1 MTDFEN
7 YLVYGVI
14 AFLVIGGVYTFWEN
28 DTNVN
33 DANAKVAP
41 NIKNNDLNGY
51 SGFAPVLTGTTGE
64 GDVEISLTP
73 VVDGS
78 VIKIQIAA
86 NTHSVDLSQFDLM
99 KIIKLVYENK
109 KISPVSA
116 PKLSGHHAN
125 GELVFNLEKE
135 INSFAV
141 TIEGIPKINERLFKW

>member
-1 MTDFEN
+1 
-7 YLVYGVI
+7 
-14 AFLVIGGVYTFWEN
+14 
-28 DTNVN
+28 
-33 DANAKVAP
+33 
-41 NIKNNDLNGY
+41 
-51 SGFAPVLTGTTGE
+51 
-64 GDVEISLTP
+64 
-73 VVDGS
+73 
-78 VIKIQIAA
+78 
-86 NTHSVDLSQFDLM
+86 M